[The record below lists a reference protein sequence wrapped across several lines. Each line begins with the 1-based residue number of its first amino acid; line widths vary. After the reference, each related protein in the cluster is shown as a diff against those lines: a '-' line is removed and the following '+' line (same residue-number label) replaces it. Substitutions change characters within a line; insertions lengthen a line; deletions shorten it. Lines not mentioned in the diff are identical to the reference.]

1 MLSDHQYLLKMEK
14 IILNLY
20 KGKQCNILFSLHR
33 YGNKLVLVASQQL
46 RNKAL
51 CISTCI
57 DKFYDLT
64 RIQYVMLERI
74 GRSRRM
80 GEITQGKVL
89 HEWCYESC
97 ILCALSLFFPI

>member
-1 MLSDHQYLLKMEK
+1 MCFPEKFGEISQCSGLLSDHQYLLRMEK
-14 IILNLY
+14 IILNPY
-20 KGKQCNILFSLHR
+20 TGKLCSIRFSVHR

-64 RIQYVMLERI
+64 LIQYVMLERI

-89 HEWCYESC
+89 
-97 ILCALSLFFPI
+97 